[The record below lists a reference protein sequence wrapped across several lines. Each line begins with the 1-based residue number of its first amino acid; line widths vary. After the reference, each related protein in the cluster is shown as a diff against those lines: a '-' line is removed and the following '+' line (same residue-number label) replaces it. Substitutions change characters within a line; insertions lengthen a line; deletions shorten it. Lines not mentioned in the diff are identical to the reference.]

1 MSIAYF
7 FSSDFYTHFS
17 IQKKLIISFLFLVH
31 TTISYK
37 LLQIEIRIQYQL
49 SPLLFFVSKKVLN
62 QGFHL
67 NTPMLLPMGMVILS
81 MMFLASLGKK
91 KESEESVVHSSVEI
105 VSPPIKIFEGPP
117 LIPYDVPNPGQPGG
131 GYEPHPDHHY
141 KILSLV
147 PYGLIPLAVFPNLY
161 RGGNPSECVIFSE
174 PDPVI
179 LPSPPPHIPIP
190 PPLPPYYSPYSSPYY
205 DHRRRKKTHD
215 RKDTQKFV
223 KMKKQQQRNKR
234 QIPIDHRLYG
244 FRCLV
249 TIIDKKSC
257 STYKECKDIKEHE
270 ARYGQGYFFQ
280 PTTTTTKSTQMN
292 QNFKNNPELPQVT
305 SVSQLYPPIFHTHF
319 KRQLGINYDPAAASS
334 SSNDYMSL

>member
-1 MSIAYF
+1 
-7 FSSDFYTHFS
+7 
-17 IQKKLIISFLFLVH
+17 
-31 TTISYK
+31 
-37 LLQIEIRIQYQL
+37 
-49 SPLLFFVSKKVLN
+49 
-62 QGFHL
+62 
-67 NTPMLLPMGMVILS
+67 MGMVILS

-91 KESEESVVHSSVEI
+91 KESEESFVHSSVEI
-105 VSPPIKIFEGPP
+105 VSPPIEIFEGPP

-179 LPSPPPHIPIP
+179 VPPPPPHIPIP

-223 KMKKQQQRNKR
+223 KMKKNTHHEQRNKR

-280 PTTTTTKSTQMN
+280 PTTTTTKSTHQMN
-292 QNFKNNPELPQVT
+292 QNFQSNPELPQVT

-319 KRQLGINYDPAAASS
+319 KRQLGINSDPAAASS
-334 SSNDYMSL
+334 SSNE